1 MVNVDTVYQRVLAI
15 CNKEQRGYITPQ
27 EFNLFA
33 NQAQTSIFNQYI
45 HDIKNVQALM
55 SNSFEYSDPI
65 DLLHEKLS
73 PFELTQDAASIT
85 SGSAALPSNDY
96 LGMVRYVTSSKNIEI
111 TNIKKAEA
119 VYINASPLAA
129 ADSTRPTYV
138 REDETTIQIYPNNLT
153 TDPTEIKCNVLRA
166 PTKRNG
172 TEVVWGY
179 AVVGEN
185 ALYNV
190 GESKD
195 FMLHASEEGLL
206 VVKILELAGITLQD
220 PALAQAGTQEEVQI
234 LTQQKS

>member
-1 MVNVDTVYQRVLAI
+1 MVNVDTVYQRVLALA
-15 CNKEQRGYITPQ
+15 NKEQRGYITPQ

-33 NQAQTSIFNQYI
+33 NQAQMSIFNQYI
-45 HDIKNVQALM
+45 HDIKSTSALL

-65 DLLHEKLS
+65 DLLHEKLA
-73 PFELTQDAASIT
+73 PFELTQDAASIA
-85 SGSAALPSNDY
+85 GGLAGLPAGDY
-96 LGMVRYVTSSKNIEI
+96 LGMVRYVTSTKNIEI
-111 TNIKKAEA
+111 TEIKKAEA

-138 REDETTIQIYPNNLT
+138 RENETTIQIYPNNLT
-153 TDPTEIKCNVLRA
+153 EEATEIKCNVLRA

-190 GESKD
+190 GESTD

-206 VVKILELAGITLQD
+206 VIKILELAGITIQD
-220 PALAQAGTQEEVQI
+220 PGLVQVATQEEVQV